1 MAKQT
6 TPAAAGAPARLRI
19 ADLPARGRA
28 HSTGYVESVTLVPA
42 DSAPRFTALVA
53 DLQGAY
59 RDPAAAQARRRVRL
73 VWIGQRRIPGIV
85 AGTQV
90 AFEGMVSSVAGQ
102 PTIFNPRY
110 EIIGR
115 PEGEI

>member
-1 MAKQT
+1 M
-6 TPAAAGAPARLRI
+6 PPVAGASARLRI

-28 HSTGYVESVTLVPA
+28 HSSGYVESVTLVPA
-42 DSAPRFTALVA
+42 DAAPRFTAILA

-59 RDPAAAQARRRVRL
+59 RDPAAAHARRRVRL
-73 VWIGQRRIPGIV
+73 IWIGQRRIPGIV

-90 AFEGMVSSVAGQ
+90 AFEGMVSSVGGQ
-102 PTIFNPRY
+102 LTIFNPRY

-115 PEGEI
+115 PEGRI